1 MVAKSGAA
9 IRVKARHPLSKRE
22 RRELLGMVEALGSE
36 YVDLVKGSSRLEI
49 ARVASSRGEVVLY
62 IVDGT
67 PALVIGANDSVE
79 PVLYSLVQ
87 KKIPFG
93 RLPRLI
99 VDRGAASAVARGAR
113 LMVPGIR
120 MVEGDFGNG
129 DVVVIV
135 DEASGVPVAVARAL
149 MDSSTLRSKLE
160 AGGRGPAAKVTQKP
174 GDAVWQTAKVLSS

>member
-1 MVAKSGAA
+1 MAAKGGAS
-9 IRVKARHPLSKRE
+9 IRVKVRHPLSKKE
-22 RRELLGMVEALGSE
+22 RRELMGMVEPLGAE
-36 YVDLVKGSSRLEI
+36 YVDLVKNSSKLEI
-49 ARVASSRGEVVLY
+49 ARVASPRGEVVLY

-67 PALVIGANDSVE
+67 VALVIGANGSIE

-87 KKIPFG
+87 RKIPFG

-120 MVEGDFGNG
+120 IVEGHFNDG
-129 DVVVIV
+129 DVIVIV

-149 MDSSTLRSKLE
+149 MDSSTLRNRLE
-160 AGGRGPAAKVTQKP
+160 ARGRGPAAKVTQRP
-174 GDAVWQTAKVLSS
+174 GDAIWHAAKVLSS